1 MKYDEIKLKI
11 MQWQALFMCWAMF
24 CAEYR
29 WAMPC
34 AEVTTQVLLQ
44 PSHDT
49 LFLKKQ
55 RMGVA
60 VQNR

>member
-1 MKYDEIKLKI
+1 MDNQI
-11 MQWQALFMCWAMF
+11 
-24 CAEYR
+24 
-29 WAMPC
+29 
-34 AEVTTQVLLQ
+34 VTTQVLLQ

-49 LFLKKQ
+49 RFLKKQ